1 MSLDVSNLTVRVGD
15 KALLERVSLSVKD
28 GECVAVLGPNGAGK
42 STLLSCL
49 SGQRREYSGEINL
62 SGQVLKQLS
71 DAERAQRMAVMLQ
84 SVQVSFPVRVWQ
96 VVAMGRYP
104 WGDEDRTRQWQQEA
118 MTETDVW
125 HLHDRDYTSLSGGE
139 QQRVQLAR
147 VLVQLWQQRQEG
159 GNGCFLLLDECTSSL
174 DPAHQHAIMASA
186 KCFASSGVT
195 VIAVMHDTALA
206 ASWADQVVLMKEGSI
221 VKDGPASLLTDPDV
235 LQQTFG
241 LNAALASQYA
251 CQNGVWMQPPTY
263 VR

>member
-1 MSLDVSNLTVRVGD
+1 MSLDVRDLTVRVGE

-28 GECVAVLGPNGAGK
+28 GERIAVLGPNGAGK

-49 SGQRREYSGEINL
+49 SGQRRTYSGEVSL
-62 SGQVLKQLS
+62 SGRALTQLS
-71 DAERAQRMAVMLQ
+71 DADRAQRMAVMLQ

-104 WGDEDRTRQWQQEA
+104 WGDEERTRQWQQEA

-159 GNGCFLLLDECTSSL
+159 GAGSVLLLDECTASL
-174 DPAHQHAIMASA
+174 DPAHQHAIMASTR
-186 KCFASSGVT
+186 CFAASGVA
-195 VIAVMHDTALA
+195 VLAVMHDTALA
-206 ASWADQVVLMKEGSI
+206 ASWADRVVMLKNGS
-221 VKDGPASLLTDPDV
+221 VVGDGKASLLADADM
-235 LQQTFG
+235 LQQTFD
-241 LNAALASQYA
+241 LTVDVAAKYA
-251 CQNGVWMQPPTY
+251 CQNGVWLPQSPL
-263 VR
+263 